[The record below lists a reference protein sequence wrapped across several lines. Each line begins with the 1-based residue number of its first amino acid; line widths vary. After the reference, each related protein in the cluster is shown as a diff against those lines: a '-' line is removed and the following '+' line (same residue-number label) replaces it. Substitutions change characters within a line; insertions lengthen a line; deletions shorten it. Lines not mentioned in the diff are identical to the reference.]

1 MKKYF
6 LLASFLGA
14 TLTMSAQSF
23 AGGTGTTED
32 PYQVA
37 TAEQLQAVT
46 DFTTSNF
53 IQTADIDL
61 EGVAFNPIATFTGVY
76 DGGGHFIDNYTIE
89 SGSDGAGLFAR
100 LNTPGVIKNVK
111 MRYAYIVGGNWS
123 GILCST
129 NGNWEVLGGN
139 IENCEIYDSSIEAM
153 GNVGAFAGVAAG
165 NFIGCRAFNVTV
177 EGTETVGGI
186 SGNNEGGGRYK
197 DCSFHGSVIGSANTG
212 GICAFY
218 NGACKWDYAFEN
230 CVVYGSVSSSSGTI
244 GGVLGQP
251 NWNCENA
258 HITNCAVFADCSGQ
272 CVGSFGGNALRGKL
286 TNSYATGNVK
296 ATGQWTHDVYTDN
309 WNGGL
314 CSVNFNGP
322 IENCYFSGV
331 ITGTD
336 DVKTAGIC
344 GRNWPGIT
352 VSHTYYNSDGAPMGM
367 GDGDDPTNYDTK
379 DLLPEEMLVLS
390 NFKFSDMSKWQI
402 AEGTTPFFANQ
413 TAPLKITE
421 CTTAKI
427 AGTGE
432 ADLDFVYIYGSLS
445 ETITKPVTIS
455 NGAWSVELAD
465 GDAVESETVTVI
477 GIGKNKMPSMVTKA
491 KVGEATGITS
501 ATANTVK
508 TVKAIYNVA
517 GQRVNGIQRGQVNIV
532 KYADGTSVKVTGK

>member
-1 MKKYF
+1 M
-6 LLASFLGA
+6 
-14 TLTMSAQSF
+14 
-23 AGGTGTTED
+23 
-32 PYQVA
+32 
-37 TAEQLQAVT
+37 
-46 DFTTSNF
+46 
-53 IQTADIDL
+53 
-61 EGVAFNPIATFTGVY
+61 
-76 DGGGHFIDNYTIE
+76 
-89 SGSDGAGLFAR
+89 
-100 LNTPGVIKNVK
+100 
-111 MRYAYIVGGNWS
+111 
-123 GILCST
+123 
-129 NGNWEVLGGN
+129 
-139 IENCEIYDSSIEAM
+139 
-153 GNVGAFAGVAAG
+153 
-165 NFIGCRAFNVTV
+165 
-177 EGTETVGGI
+177 
-186 SGNNEGGGRYK
+186 
-197 DCSFHGSVIGSANTG
+197 
-212 GICAFY
+212 
-218 NGACKWDYAFEN
+218 
-230 CVVYGSVSSSSGTI
+230 
-244 GGVLGQP
+244 GQP

-367 GDGDDPTNYDTK
+367 GDGDDPTTYDTK

-501 ATANTVK
+501 ATASTVK